1 MSSIQSNPRITTLSR
16 KGTEGWERWTILAEN
31 PIQGFT
37 ALHEINESGSVAE
50 ITQRVKLTRKLEMDI
65 FCAKLESEG
74 WNQYITPSRYDQIR
88 MNK

>member
-1 MSSIQSNPRITTLSR
+1 MSSIQSNPRIATLSR
-16 KGTEGWERWTILAEN
+16 KGAEGWEHWTILAEN

-50 ITQRVKLTRKLEMDI
+50 ITQRVRLTCKLDMDI

-74 WNQYITPSRYDQIR
+74 WDQCITLSRYER
-88 MNK
+88 SRRK